1 MEEPGHY
8 YDDYKNHIQSKL
20 TNEICK
26 LFNVL
31 KQDTISSLEVKNTIL
46 VLSTN
51 VFEYLN
57 NCKEEKV
64 YNYIEELSNI
74 EYEIKE
80 LKHDI
85 VNKLGL
91 GPSLSAR
98 RQVGM
103 MSMVD
108 HIKIITG
115 AK

>member
-20 TNEICK
+20 SNEICK

-80 LKHDI
+80 AIIELILYK
-85 VNKLGL
+85 
-91 GPSLSAR
+91 SR
-98 RQVGM
+98 
-103 MSMVD
+103 
-108 HIKIITG
+108 KIIESSNTLESPVST
-115 AK
+115 